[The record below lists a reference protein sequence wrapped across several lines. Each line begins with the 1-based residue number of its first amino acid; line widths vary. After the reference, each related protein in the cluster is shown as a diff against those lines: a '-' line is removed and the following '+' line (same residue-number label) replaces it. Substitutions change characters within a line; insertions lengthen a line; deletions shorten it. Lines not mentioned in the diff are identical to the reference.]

1 MGDAGQSGTAAGK
14 RPEHVAPDVMIDA
27 LRARG
32 AEGFDPVGWR
42 FIEAMA
48 RRMADHRGAPRRILE
63 RRLTEI
69 VSAFGERF
77 ERASAPAQD
86 ALTRGKEAFPQHADA
101 LQQYADAGDFAGL
114 HRALASLQARDIAGP
129 LTALLDHIGA
139 QATGGQTSDLAPG
152 NPAATNA
159 QGELKSMRYFRS
171 TWSKLSV
178 DKQLSHSLA
187 QAPENAGPLNSH
199 FLVLQSLTLMRDI
212 APDYLK
218 QFMSYVDALLWLD
231 QADSSRNPAP
241 KGPARGEREK
251 KRKPARGK
259 TA

>member
-1 MGDAGQSGTAAGK
+1 MVEAGHAEAGANHPPPNTAAD
-14 RPEHVAPDVMIDA
+14 ALIDA

-48 RRMADHRGAPRRILE
+48 RRVANHRGDTRRILD
-63 RRLTEI
+63 RRLAEI
-69 VSAFGERF
+69 ASAFGERF
-77 ERASAPAQD
+77 ERASASAQD
-86 ALTRGKEAFPQHADA
+86 ALIRGKEAFPQDADA
-101 LQQYADAGDFAGL
+101 LQQHADAGDFAGL
-114 HRALASLQARDIAGP
+114 HRALASLQARDIVGP

-139 QATGGQTSDLAPG
+139 QTAVGQDRDLAPA
-152 NPAATNA
+152 NPAAANA
-159 QGELKSMRYFRS
+159 HGELKSMRYFRS
-171 TWSKLSV
+171 TWSTLSV
-178 DKQLSHSLA
+178 DRQLSHSLA

-212 APDYLK
+212 APEYLT
-218 QFMSYVDALLWLD
+218 QFMSYVDALLWLE

-241 KGPARGEREK
+241 KNATRGEREK

-259 TA
+259 TG